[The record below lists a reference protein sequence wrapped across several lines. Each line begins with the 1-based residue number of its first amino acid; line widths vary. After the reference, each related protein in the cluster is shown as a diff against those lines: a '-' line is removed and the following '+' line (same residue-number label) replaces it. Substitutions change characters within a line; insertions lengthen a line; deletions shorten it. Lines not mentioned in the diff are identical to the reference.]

1 MAVYN
6 RDEINYMVVKGYKE
20 ARRHERNNPTHLIF
34 EHDLEKNLS
43 LLAYELD
50 KRIWKPQPCTCF
62 IINAPTKREVF
73 APSFRD
79 RIVSHVL
86 YSLVAPIFERTFID
100 DSFSCRKGKGTLHG
114 VERLEHHIRSESENY
129 KKDVYALSMDIEG
142 YFLNIN
148 KKILFDEI
156 CGILEKAKKKKEFKE
171 LDYDFIFYLIK
182 TQLDNSP
189 ADNCIKVSPD
199 KAWDDFPVRKS
210 LFNSPK
216 GVGLAIGDIMSQL
229 YSNVYLNIL
238 DQYVKRELKAKH
250 YCRYVDDFKIISK
263 DAEYLKECE
272 EKIRIFLKE
281 RLGLILHR
289 KKTKITLCKEN
300 LMFLGACIR
309 NGRKYVPKK
318 TLARINSRMNEIK
331 NMNPIEILPT
341 VNSYFGYLSQF
352 KAYKIKKKLYEKY
365 IEPLGLFINRKNFD
379 SICFIECN
387 LRQRPQNMID
397 CRTA

>member
-1 MAVYN
+1 MDSYN
-6 RDEINYMVVKGYKE
+6 RENISYMVVRGYRE
-20 ARRHERNNPTHLIF
+20 ARRHERNNPTHLDF
-34 EHDLEKNLS
+34 EHNLESNLS
-43 LLAYELD
+43 RLAYELD

-62 IINAPTKREVF
+62 IIEEPTKREVF

-86 YSLVAPIFERTFID
+86 YSLVSPIFERAFID

-114 VERLEHHIRSESENY
+114 IERLEHHIRSESENY
-129 KKDVYALSMDIEG
+129 QKEVYALSMDIEG

-156 CGILEKAKKKKEFKE
+156 YRILEKAKEKKEFKD
-171 LDYDFIFYLIK
+171 LDYDFIYYLIK
-182 TQLDNSP
+182 AQLENSP
-189 ADNCIKVSPD
+189 SENCIKVSPD
-199 KAWDDFPVRKS
+199 KAWEDFPMRKS

-238 DQYVKRELKAKH
+238 DQYIKRELKAKH
-250 YCRYVDDFKIISK
+250 YCRYVDDFKIISGDK
-263 DAEYLKECE
+263 KYLEFCK
-272 EKIRIFLKE
+272 EKIRIFLE
-281 RLGLILHR
+281 GRLGLILHR
-289 KKTKITLCKEN
+289 KKTKITSCNEN

-318 TLARINSRMNEIK
+318 TLARINSKMNEFR
-331 NMNPIEILPT
+331 NMNPIDILPIA
-341 VNSYFGYLSQF
+341 NSYFGYLSQF
-352 KAYKIKKKLYEKY
+352 KAVKIKKRLFDKY
-365 IEPLGLFINRKNFD
+365 IAPFGLFINRKNFD

-387 LRQRPQNMID
+387 
-397 CRTA
+397 